1 MPYLKRPRP
10 KARTQSKHTAAK
22 RRLCVIASL
31 VAVLCVLNA
40 LASWMFIP
48 YGSRAGLV
56 WSDYSELTSL
66 NTVTVGPYA
75 QNSVNPRVLDA
86 ALESESFNLGTP
98 SQSLNN
104 AYQALQK
111 AIEDWHIERA
121 IVCIEYDSLFEKPV
135 AQEDISFI
143 AHKQEREPFDQAVR
157 DQASLMFSDFFVS
170 HHYSLSCIFPWAYNH
185 VPFTFED
192 VSANIENRLEGN
204 VHAAARN
211 YASRIHDV
219 PWTYDNTGFVGLTN
233 ELSGEC
239 THGFDYAPHKDDE
252 VSGDT
257 LHTLMRICGLCVQN
271 GVRLYVAVPPISASS
286 VVNNGTSYL
295 QRMSSVQELLEKW
308 GCTFFDLNLV
318 KPSLLEFNGDEL
330 SDLNHLTATA
340 ADEVSTAL
348 AELIRKA
355 EAGEDVYDSLF
366 RYDEDGWNE
375 YLSSIKYVDSVDFDA
390 KRYDGNVYVE
400 AKPLTGT
407 QNTVMYQ
414 LETRTS
420 KEGRWEVVR
429 AWDLSPTFELDL
441 ADAKTLEFRISAKS
455 LQCADTIRS
464 VTGLATQ

>member
-1 MPYLKRPRP
+1 
-10 KARTQSKHTAAK
+10 
-22 RRLCVIASL
+22 VIASL
-31 VAVLCVLNA
+31 VAVLVAVNA

-48 YGSRAGLV
+48 YGSKAGLV
-56 WSDYSELTSL
+56 WHDYGELTSL
-66 NTVTVGPYA
+66 NTVMVGPYA
-75 QNSVNPRVLDA
+75 QNSVNPRTLDA
-86 ALESESFNLGTP
+86 ALGSESFNLGTP

-121 IVCIEYDSLFEKPV
+121 IVCIEYDALFEKPV
-135 AQEDISFI
+135 AQEDIAFI
-143 AHKQEREPFDQAVR
+143 THKQEQESLVQVAR
-157 DQASLMFSDFFVS
+157 DQASLMFSDFFLS
-170 HHYSLSCIFPWAYNH
+170 SHYSLSCIFPWTYNH
-185 VPFTFED
+185 VPFTFKD

-204 VHAAARN
+204 VHAAARS
-211 YASRIHDV
+211 YAALVNDA

-233 ELSGEC
+233 TLSGEC

-252 VSGDT
+252 ISGDT

-271 GVRLYVAVPPISASS
+271 GVKLYVVVPPVCASS
-286 VVNNGTSYL
+286 LVNNGESYL
-295 QRMSSVQELLEKW
+295 QRMGSVQELLEKW
-308 GCTFFDLNLV
+308 GCTYFDLNMI
-318 KPSLLEFNGDEL
+318 KPNLLEFNGDEL
-330 SDLNHLTATA
+330 SDLSHLTATA

-366 RYDEDGWNE
+366 AYDESGWNE
-375 YLSSIKYVDSVDFDA
+375 YLLSIKYVDSLDFEA
-390 KRYDGNVYVE
+390 KRYNGSVYVE
-400 AKPLTGT
+400 AKPVTGT
-407 QNTVMYQ
+407 QSTVMYQ

-429 AWDLSPTFELDL
+429 PWDLSPTFELDL
-441 ADAKTLEFRISAKS
+441 TDLKSLEFRISAKS